1 MDSLSGKP
9 LIVIAGPTAV
19 GKTAASVRLAEW
31 IGGEIVSADS
41 MQVYRG
47 MDIGSAKAS
56 LAERR
61 GIPHHLLD
69 IVDPSE
75 NFSVAR
81 YQKYAY
87 EALQDIQSRGKIPI
101 LVGGTGFYIQAVLYG
116 IDFTEEDNDPL
127 YRAYLYRI
135 AEEEGPDALYRM
147 LLETDPESALSIP
160 SHNVKRVARA
170 LEFYHDTGLR
180 MSEHNAR
187 QRMKESPFDY
197 RYFVLYTERS
207 RLYERIGVR
216 VDEMLEKG
224 LLSEV
229 KGLRE
234 RGMTEDMTS
243 MHAIG
248 YRQLFAYLDGR
259 NSYDEAVENIKR
271 ETRRY
276 AKRQLTWFRR
286 EKNARFVDVEKEDL
300 IDVYETRN
308 FT

>member
-1 MDSLSGKP
+1 MDSLSAKP
-9 LIVIAGPTAV
+9 LIIIAGPTAV

-81 YQKYAY
+81 YQKYAN

>member
-75 NFSVAR
+75 NFSGAR
-81 YQKYAY
+81 DQKYAY

>member
-9 LIVIAGPTAV
+9 LIIIAGPTAV
-19 GKTAASVRLAEW
+19 GKTAASVRLAER

-69 IVDPSE
+69 IVEPSE
-75 NFSVAR
+75 SFSVAR

-87 EALQDIQSRGKIPI
+87 SALQDIYSRGKIPI

-147 LLETDPESALSIP
+147 LVETDPESALSIP

-197 RYFVLYTERS
+197 RYFVLYTERG

-300 IDVYETRN
+300 IDVYETRH

>member
-116 IDFTEEDNDPL
+116 IDFTKEDNDPL

>member
-81 YQKYAY
+81 YQKYAN

-147 LLETDPESALSIP
+147 LMETDPESARSIP

>member
-81 YQKYAY
+81 YQKYAN
-87 EALQDIQSRGKIPI
+87 EALQDIQSRGRIPI

-147 LLETDPESALSIP
+147 LMETDPESARSIP

>member
-87 EALQDIQSRGKIPI
+87 AALQDIYSRGKIPI

-187 QRMKESPFDY
+187 QRMKEPPFDY

>member
-9 LIVIAGPTAV
+9 LIIIAGPTAV

-81 YQKYAY
+81 YQKYAN
-87 EALQDIQSRGKIPI
+87 EALQDIYSRGKIPI

>member
-1 MDSLSGKP
+1 MDSLSAKP
-9 LIVIAGPTAV
+9 LIIIAGPTAV
-19 GKTAASVRLAEW
+19 GNTAASVRLAEW

-87 EALQDIQSRGKIPI
+87 SALQDIYSRGKIPI

>member
-9 LIVIAGPTAV
+9 LIIIAGPTAV
-19 GKTAASVRLAEW
+19 GKTAASVRLAER

-69 IVDPSE
+69 IVEPSE
-75 NFSVAR
+75 SFSVAR

-87 EALQDIQSRGKIPI
+87 EALQDIYSRGKIPI

-197 RYFVLYTERS
+197 RYFVLYTDRS

-229 KGLRE
+229 KCLRE
-234 RGMTEDMTS
+234 RGLTEDMTS

>member
-9 LIVIAGPTAV
+9 LIIIAGPTAV

-31 IGGEIVSADS
+31 IGGEIISADS

-87 EALQDIQSRGKIPI
+87 EALQDIYSRGKIPI

-197 RYFVLYTERS
+197 RYFVLYTERG

>member
-1 MDSLSGKP
+1 MDSLNGKP

-19 GKTAASVRLAEW
+19 GKTAASVRLAER
-31 IGGEIVSADS
+31 IGGEIISADS

-56 LAERR
+56 LAERL

-69 IVDPSE
+69 IVEPSE
-75 NFSVAR
+75 SFSVAR

-87 EALQDIQSRGKIPI
+87 EALQDIYSRGKIPI

-135 AEEEGPDALYRM
+135 AEEEGPDTLYRM
-147 LLETDPESALSIP
+147 LQETDPESALSIP

-234 RGMTEDMTS
+234 RGLTEDMTS

>member
-9 LIVIAGPTAV
+9 VIVIAGPTAV